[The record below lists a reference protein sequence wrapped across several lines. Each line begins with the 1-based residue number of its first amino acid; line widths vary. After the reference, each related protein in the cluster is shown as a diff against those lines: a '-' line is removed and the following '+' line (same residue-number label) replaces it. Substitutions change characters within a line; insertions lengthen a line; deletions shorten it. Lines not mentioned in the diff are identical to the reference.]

1 MREPL
6 QVAARAV
13 DNEAPYFVDFVSQ
26 EVAKAFADTTA
37 GANRVDVY
45 TTLDLNLQRAALDA
59 VRSGLAKV
67 DEALSK
73 RRRKAPARAQAALVA
88 IDPRTGEILAL
99 VGGRSYN
106 QSQFNR
112 ATASRRQPGSVFKP
126 FVYLAA
132 FEHAART
139 GEPDLTAASLTL
151 DEPASFDFN
160 GEIWEPRNYDD
171 YDGEITWRRALAMS
185 RNLGTIRVGERIGFN
200 TIAQLWRKV
209 GVGQPPRGF
218 PSITLGVFELT
229 PLEVAQAYTLFTNG
243 GQVRPLRAIARIQA
257 DSTPM
262 TPKNVELAPVAS
274 PQSAFLV
281 TNMMRSVLTEG
292 TGAGA
297 RGLGFTHD
305 AAGKTGTT
313 NDLRDAWFVG
323 FTPEL
328 LTVVWVG
335 FDDNQPLGLSGG
347 RAAMPI
353 WAEFMKTAV
362 AGKQSISFQVPPGI
376 TYADIDRQSGKL
388 ALPSCPSTFTE
399 AFAAGTEP
407 LEYCPL
413 NHGVVE
419 ETAFQEPR

>member
-1 MREPL
+1 
-6 QVAARAV
+6 
-13 DNEAPYFVDFVSQ
+13 
-26 EVAKAFADTTA
+26 
-37 GANRVDVY
+37 
-45 TTLDLNLQRAALDA
+45 
-59 VRSGLAKV
+59 
-67 DEALSK
+67 
-73 RRRKAPARAQAALVA
+73 
-88 IDPRTGEILAL
+88 
-99 VGGRSYN
+99 
-106 QSQFNR
+106 
-112 ATASRRQPGSVFKP
+112 VFKP

-243 GQVRPLRAIARIQA
+243 GRVRPLRAIARIQA

-362 AGKQSISFQVPPGI
+362 AGKQSISFEVPPGI

-413 NHGVVE
+413 SHGVVE